1 MKRVMVDI
9 ETLGLEPGAAIVSI
23 GAVEFGPDGLGDEFV
38 GDIDLESCQD
48 AGLEIDASTV
58 QWWLDQDDTA
68 QEQLQGGET
77 LATVLA
83 GFNAWYDSDEI
94 WANSPSF
101 DCEHLERAY
110 EAVGLDEPWD
120 FRDER
125 CFRTLRALGVDARVS
140 RDGTE
145 HDALDDAR
153 YQAAVASDIL
163 GQLEVDDG
171 E

>member
-9 ETLGLEPGAAIVSI
+9 ETHGLEPGAAIVSI
-23 GAVEFGPDGLGDEFV
+23 GAVEFGPDGLGREFV
-38 GDIDLESCQD
+38 GDIDMESCQE
-48 AGLEIDASTV
+48 AGFEIDASTV
-58 QWWLDQDDTA
+58 KWWLDQDENA
-68 QEQLQGGET
+68 QEQLLGGED

-83 GFNAWYDSDEI
+83 GFDAWYDAEEI

-110 EAVGLDEPWD
+110 AAVGLEEPWG

-125 CFRTLRALGVDARVS
+125 CFRTIRSLGVDARVS

-163 GQLEVDDG
+163 YQLEVDDG